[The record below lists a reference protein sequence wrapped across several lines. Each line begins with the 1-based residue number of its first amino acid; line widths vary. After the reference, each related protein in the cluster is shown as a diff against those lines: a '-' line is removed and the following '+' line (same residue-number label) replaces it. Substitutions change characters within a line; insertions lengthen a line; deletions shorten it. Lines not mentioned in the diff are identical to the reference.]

1 MNGRINTAAL
11 HFVQL
16 FEYSTLP
23 VMASAV
29 ALLWVSISEVKTGS
43 SFKQIK
49 NYPSYCWPVYFSKE
63 GLDAYLLYIKK
74 KQTKNRRKRK
84 GQAANGNNWPNSK
97 PGDANKRILIYC
109 NGSSG

>member
-1 MNGRINTAAL
+1 M

-16 FEYSTLP
+16 FEYSALP
-23 VMASAV
+23 VTASAV
-29 ALLWVSISEVKTGS
+29 ALLWVSTSEVETGS

-49 NYPSYCWPVYFSKE
+49 NYPSYCWPVYCSKE

-74 KQTKNRRKRK
+74 NPTEQKKRQKKKQAKLQTEKKKR
-84 GQAANGNNWPNSK
+84 PNSK
-97 PGDANKRILIYC
+97 SGNANKSILIYC

>member
-1 MNGRINTAAL
+1 MNGRINTTAF

-43 SFKQIK
+43 SFKQITIH
-49 NYPSYCWPVYFSKE
+49 PSYCWPVYFSK
-63 GLDAYLLYIKK
+63 GCLDAYLLYIKK
-74 KQTKNRRKRK
+74 KKKRQKKARALQENRKKRHY
-84 GQAANGNNWPNSK
+84 GVYA
-97 PGDANKRILIYC
+97 L
-109 NGSSG
+109 

>member
-1 MNGRINTAAL
+1 MNGRINTVAL

-29 ALLWVSISEVKTGS
+29 ALLWGSTSKVKTGS

-49 NYPSYCWPVYFSKE
+49 NYLSYCWPVYFSKE

-74 KQTKNRRKRK
+74 ANQVKKNPKK
-84 GQAANGNNWPNSK
+84 PEESQAANKNNWPNSK
-97 PGDANKRILIYC
+97 SGDANKRILI
-109 NGSSG
+109 

>member
-1 MNGRINTAAL
+1 MNGRINTAAF

-16 FEYSTLP
+16 FEYSTLT

-29 ALLWVSISEVKTGS
+29 ALLWVCISEVKTGS
-43 SFKQIK
+43 SFKLTK

-74 KQTKNRRKRK
+74 KIKKK
-84 GQAANGNNWPNSK
+84 PNCK
-97 PGDANKRILIYC
+97 QH
-109 NGSSG
+109 

>member
-1 MNGRINTAAL
+1 MNGRINTAAF

-29 ALLWVSISEVKTGS
+29 ALLLVSISEVKTGS
-43 SFKQIK
+43 SFKQMK

-74 KQTKNRRKRK
+74 KKEEEKAELQ
-84 GQAANGNNWPNSK
+84 
-97 PGDANKRILIYC
+97 I
-109 NGSSG
+109 

>member
-1 MNGRINTAAL
+1 MNGRINTVAL

-29 ALLWVSISEVKTGS
+29 ALLWGSTSKVKTGS

-49 NYPSYCWPVYFSKE
+49 NYLSYCWPVYFSKE

-74 KQTKNRRKRK
+74 ANQAKKKKTQKQKKAKLQTKIT
-84 GQAANGNNWPNSK
+84 GQIQSLVM
-97 PGDANKRILIYC
+97 LIREF
-109 NGSSG
+109 

>member
-16 FEYSTLP
+16 FEYSTWP

-49 NYPSYCWPVYFSKE
+49 NYPSHCWPVYFSKE
-63 GLDAYLLYIKK
+63 GLDAYLLYTKK
-74 KQTKNRRKRK
+74 KTNKKTEEKEKAKLQTKTT
-84 GQAANGNNWPNSK
+84 GQIQSLG
-97 PGDANKRILIYC
+97 ILIREF
-109 NGSSG
+109 